1 MSKNEKEITPSCAYC
16 GTLNCYRKQK
26 SFPSF
31 CLTES
36 SKKQNAKALKLYTDG
51 GTDAK
56 IAIAAAEIEGEYYG
70 RLTRVEETV
79 LFAKKIGAKKIGIA
93 TCIGLIEETR
103 VFAKVLENA
112 GLTPKAVLCKVGA
125 IDKTEAGIAEE
136 MKVEPGQHESLCNPA
151 LQAKLLEEWG
161 SELNVVVG
169 LCVGHDSI
177 FLRHSKVPT
186 TCLIVKDRVLAH
198 NPAGALHTAG
208 FYYKRILD
216 PAKYPEPHKRKKSK
230 S

>member
-1 MSKNEKEITPSCAYC
+1 MSDRKIPASCAFC
-16 GTLNCYRKQK
+16 GTLNCYRKDK

-36 SKKQNAKALKLYTDG
+36 SKKQNEKALELYRDG
-51 GTDAK
+51 GADAK
-56 IAIAAAEIEGEYYG
+56 LAWAAAEIEGEYYG

-103 VFAKVLENA
+103 VFAKVLEGA
-112 GLTPKAVLCKVGA
+112 GLIPKAVLCKVGSA
-125 IDKTEAGIAEE
+125 DKTEIGLPEDI
-136 MKVEPGQHESLCNPA
+136 KVEPGRQESLCNPA
-151 LQAKLLEEWG
+151 LQAKLLDEWG
-161 SELNVVVG
+161 SELNVIVG

-177 FLRHSKVPT
+177 FIKHSKAPT

-198 NPAGALHTAG
+198 NPAGALHTSG
-208 FYYKRILD
+208 FYYKRIFD
-216 PAKYPEPHKRKKSK
+216 EAKWPEARKRS
-230 S
+230 